1 MGPRSVFYPN
11 YLSSVM
17 SMFNFRINVLEAV
30 QVADDVWF
38 PIFCGF
44 RKPVI
49 IHSVYMAS
57 SCSSPDSGSSYDV
70 LNLTDVADVFVAD
83 FIPQNVASDA
93 P

>member
-1 MGPRSVFYPN
+1 
-11 YLSSVM
+11 M
-17 SMFNFRINVLEAV
+17 SMFNFRTNILEAV
-30 QVADDVWF
+30 QVTDDVWF
-38 PIFCGF
+38 LIFCGF

-57 SCSSPDSGSSYDV
+57 SCSSPGSSYDV